1 MPGWNQLL
9 AGVTRT
15 LAPGMKKA
23 EKAAA
28 EAAAKA
34 VSKAASTDIAKEAA
48 KEAAPVAAKTAAKTG
63 SKEGAKIAAD
73 VVKHTITESAGIVK
87 SGSESILK
95 NWKGA
100 LGLGLG
106 GTAFAAVGVPTF
118 EAMKKHG
125 ILGGAQE
132 AVFGEGSSDKNVLK
146 NASSAVLGKETTE
159 KVNEV
164 ISDGGDMIAGL
175 FKQPDGQQGYNP
187 PMNYA
192 DYQQELAMNYNS
204 QILTQQQ
211 ALLGQ
216 GGVSPQMF
224 PAQYVPQQSGN
235 TGLFSSTGM
244 FSGVG
249 NAASSF
255 LDGGTAMSIAA
266 LIPAAF
272 LMFGRFGWLG
282 KIASLFLGSLS
293 LKNMRNQQVLNP
305 AQGASLAPS
314 YVPQVGLGAINTG
327 QSMAE
332 QYGLDQDDN
341 NPLRQVRI

>member
-9 AGVTRT
+9 AGVTHG
-15 LAPGMKKA
+15 LAPAMKGA

-34 VSKAASTDIAKEAA
+34 ATKEAA
-48 KEAAPVAAKTAAKTG
+48 KESAKVAAKTAAKAG

-73 VVKHTITESAGIVK
+73 VAKHSITAGVDLVK
-87 SGSESILK
+87 SVSE
-95 NWKGA
+95 A
-100 LGLGLG
+100 
-106 GTAFAAVGVPTF
+106 
-118 EAMKKHG
+118 
-125 ILGGAQE
+125 
-132 AVFGEGSSDKNVLK
+132 VLK
-146 NASSAVLGKETTE
+146 NPKSTLAFSGIAYSVSKWGDVLGQAVEEEGVSGVLKLGVGGKKALDKSGLEIVSDFAVGKDTT
-159 KVNEV
+159 KK
-164 ISDGGDMIAGL
+164 ISDTLSDGGDLIAGL
-175 FKQPDGQQGYNP
+175 FKRSDGQQGYNP

-192 DYQQELAMNYNS
+192 AYQQELAMSYNN
-204 QILTQQQ
+204 QMLAQQQ

-216 GGVSPQMF
+216 GGVSPQMY
-224 PAQYVPQQSGN
+224 PAQYVPQQGGN

-255 LDGGTAMSIAA
+255 LNGGMAMSIAA

-314 YVPQVGLGAINTG
+314 YVPQVGLGTINTG

-332 QYGLDQDDN
+332 QYGLDQDDS